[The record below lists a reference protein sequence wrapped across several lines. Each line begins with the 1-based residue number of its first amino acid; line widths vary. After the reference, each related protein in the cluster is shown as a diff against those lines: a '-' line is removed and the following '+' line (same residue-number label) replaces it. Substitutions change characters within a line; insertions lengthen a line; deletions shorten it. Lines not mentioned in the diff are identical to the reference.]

1 MIKEFKEFIARGN
14 VLELAVGLVMGSAF
28 TAIVNSLVEYIITP
42 IIVALTGQAEIA
54 DLYLEVGTAELKY
67 GEFLQAVINFFL
79 VALVLFFIIKFINTL
94 TLRNKPEPEETPVEA
109 PTVEELL
116 EDIRDLLAKKDAE

>member
-14 VLELAVGLVMGSAF
+14 VLELAIGLVMGSAF
-28 TAIVNSLVEYIITP
+28 TAIVNSLVESIITP
-42 IIVALTGQAEIA
+42 IIVALTGEAEIA
-54 DLYLEVGTAELKY
+54 DLSLTIGSAPLGY
-67 GEFLQAVINFFL
+67 GQFLQAVINFL
-79 VALVLFFIIKFINTL
+79 LIALVLFFMIKFINTL